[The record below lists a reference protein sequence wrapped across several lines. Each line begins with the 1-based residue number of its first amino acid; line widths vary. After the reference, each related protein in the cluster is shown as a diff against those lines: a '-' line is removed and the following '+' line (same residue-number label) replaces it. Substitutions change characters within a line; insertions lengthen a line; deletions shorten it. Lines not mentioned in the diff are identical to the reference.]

1 MVGTELTDTPI
12 HEKKAMQIPQH
23 VLELIKRGCPQQIAQ
38 QLADDGDKSL
48 QFDGKRYVVSGYRD
62 DSYFESAFDEL
73 EPTIDY
79 YQSVQIK

>member
-23 VLELIKRGCPQQIAQ
+23 VLELVKRGCPQQIAQ

-48 QFDGKRYVVSGYRD
+48 QFDGKQYVVSGFQT
-62 DSYFESAFDEL
+62 DSYFESAFNQL
-73 EPTIDY
+73 EPAITY
-79 YQSVQIK
+79 YLSVQIK